1 MGGHPGRT
9 HCPPGRRSQGGQR
22 RSKRVITSAI
32 IPQPLARLPWRLIF
46 MVIGIGLMGL
56 LTLYS
61 SAGGSMRPWA
71 LKQSIIFAGFFTVAL
86 SMSWVKESTIKA
98 VSFPLYAVILIMLIL
113 VEMLGFVGKGA
124 QRWLDVGP
132 IRLQPS
138 EFMKPAIVL
147 VLARFYDLL
156 PPNALRTSRAIWP
169 AALLLGL
176 PFLLILV
183 QPDMGTALM
192 VIFIGIT
199 VIFIAGAPMWLFVG
213 GGAAVAAGLPLAY
226 AFMHDY
232 QRRRVLIFLDPEA
245 DPLGAGYHITQSK
258 IAIGSGGLFGKG
270 YLQGSQSHLDYL
282 PEGHTD
288 FVFATMV
295 EEWGL
300 VGGAL
305 LILAFAAVIRWGMRV
320 SINARTRFAQLTAAG
335 LSATIFFY
343 VAINLMM
350 VMGLAPVVGV
360 PLPLVSF
367 GGSAVMTIMLSLG
380 LLMALERQQRTG
392 SSL

>member
-1 MGGHPGRT
+1 MI
-9 HCPPGRRSQGGQR
+9 S
-22 RSKRVITSAI
+22 SAI

-46 MVIGIGLMGL
+46 LVIGIGLLGL

-71 LKQSIIFAGFFTVAL
+71 LKQAIVFAAFFSVAL
-86 SMSWVKESTIKA
+86 AMSWIRESTIKA
-98 VSFPLYAVILIMLIL
+98 VAFPIYAAILIMLVL

-132 IRLQPS
+132 VRLQPS

-156 PPNALRTSRAIWP
+156 PPSAIKTWRAIWP
-169 AALLLGL
+169 AALLLGF

-192 VIFIGIT
+192 VMFIGIT
-199 VIFIAGAPMWLFVG
+199 VIFVAGAPMSLFVG
-213 GGAAVAAGLPLAY
+213 SGIAVAAALPLAY

-295 EEWGL
+295 EEWGV
-300 VGGAL
+300 VGGVL
-305 LILAFAAVIRWGMRV
+305 LILAFAAVIRWGMKV
-320 SINARTRFAQLTAAG
+320 SINAKSRFAQLSAAG

-367 GGSAVMTIMLSLG
+367 GGSAVMTVMLSLG

-392 SSL
+392 STSLSG

>member
-1 MGGHPGRT
+1 MI
-9 HCPPGRRSQGGQR
+9 S
-22 RSKRVITSAI
+22 SAI
-32 IPQPLARLPWRLIF
+32 IPQPLARLPWRLLF
-46 MVIGIGLMGL
+46 LVMGIASLGI

-61 SAGGSMRPWA
+61 AAGGGMTPWA
-71 LKQSIIFAGFFTVAL
+71 LKQSVVFLVFLAAAIG
-86 SMSWVKESTIKA
+86 MSWIKESTIKMA
-98 VSFPLYAVILIMLIL
+98 SFPVYAVVLLMLIL

-138 EFMKPAIVL
+138 EFMKPVIVL

-156 PPNALRTSRAIWP
+156 PPADIRRWRAIWP
-169 AALLLGL
+169 AALLLGI
-176 PFLLILV
+176 PVMLILV

-192 VIFIGIT
+192 VLFIGVT
-199 VIFIAGAPMWLFVG
+199 VMFVAGLPWWLFAGAAAVL
-213 GGAAVAAGLPLAY
+213 AVAAPIAY
-226 AFMHDY
+226 AFMHEY
-232 QRRRVLIFLDPEA
+232 QRKRVLIFLDPEA
-245 DPLGAGYHITQSK
+245 DPLGSGYHITQSK

-288 FVFATMV
+288 FVFSAMV
-295 EEWGL
+295 EEWGFA
-300 VGGAL
+300 GGL
-305 LILAFAAVIRWGMRV
+305 ILILAFAMVIRWGMRV
-320 SINARTRFAQLTAAG
+320 SIQARTRFAQLAAAG

-360 PLPLVSF
+360 PLPLVSY
-367 GGSAVMTIMLSLG
+367 GGSAVMTVMLCIG
-380 LLMALERQQRTG
+380 LLLALERQRKAQPG
-392 SSL
+392 LG

>member
-1 MGGHPGRT
+1 MI
-9 HCPPGRRSQGGQR
+9 S
-22 RSKRVITSAI
+22 SAI

-46 MVIGIGLMGL
+46 MVIGIGLIGL

-71 LKQSIIFAGFFTVAL
+71 LKQAIVFAGFFTVAL
-86 SMSWVKESTIKA
+86 SMSWIKESTIKA
-98 VSFPLYAVILIMLIL
+98 VSFPVYGAVLIMLIL

-138 EFMKPAIVL
+138 EFMKPVIVL

-156 PPNALRTSRAIWP
+156 PPGAIRSWRAIWP
-169 AALLLGL
+169 AVTLLGL
-176 PFLLILV
+176 PFLLILI

-199 VIFIAGAPMWLFVG
+199 VIFVAGVPIWLFI
-213 GGAAVAAGLPLAY
+213 GGAAVIAAAMPLAY
-226 AFMHDY
+226 AMMHDY

-258 IAIGSGGLFGKG
+258 IAIGSGGIFGKG

-300 VGGAL
+300 FGGVL
-305 LILAFAAVIRWGMRV
+305 LILAFAAVIRWGMQV
-320 SINARTRFAQLTAAG
+320 SIRARTRFAQLAAAG

-367 GGSAVMTIMLSLG
+367 GGSAVMTVMLSLG

-392 SSL
+392 NSLS

>member
-1 MGGHPGRT
+1 
-9 HCPPGRRSQGGQR
+9 
-22 RSKRVITSAI
+22 VISSAI
-32 IPQPLARLPWRLIF
+32 IPQPLAKLPWRLIF
-46 MVIGIGLMGL
+46 LICGIAIIGL

-61 SAGGSMRPWA
+61 AAGGSVTPWA
-71 LKQSIIFAGFFTVAL
+71 LKQAIVFLVFLTIAI
-86 SMSWVKESTIKA
+86 SMSWLKESSIKSA
-98 VSFPLYAVILIMLIL
+98 AFPLYAAVLLMLVL
-113 VEMLGFVGKGA
+113 VELLGFVGKGA
-124 QRWLDVGP
+124 QRWLDIGP

-156 PPNALRTSRAIWP
+156 PPGDIRKWRAIWP
-169 AALLLGL
+169 AAILLGV
-176 PFLLILV
+176 PALLILV

-192 VIFIGIT
+192 IILIGAT
-199 VIFIAGAPMWLFVG
+199 VMFV
-213 GGAAVAAGLPLAY
+213 AGLPWWLFAGAAAAIATAAPLAY
-226 AFMHDY
+226 SLMHDY
-232 QRRRVLIFLDPEA
+232 QRKRVLIFLDPES

-258 IAIGSGGLFGKG
+258 IAIGSGGIFGKG

-288 FVFATMV
+288 FVYSTMV
-295 EEWGL
+295 EEWGF
-300 VGGAL
+300 VGGL
-305 LILAFAAVIRWGMRV
+305 VLIMAFALVIRWGMRV
-320 SINARTRFAQLTAAG
+320 SIRARTRFSQVMAAG

-367 GGSAVMTIMLSLG
+367 GGSAVMTVMLCIG
-380 LLMALERQQRTG
+380 LLMAIERQQRTPTG
-392 SSL
+392 AAPLKSLA